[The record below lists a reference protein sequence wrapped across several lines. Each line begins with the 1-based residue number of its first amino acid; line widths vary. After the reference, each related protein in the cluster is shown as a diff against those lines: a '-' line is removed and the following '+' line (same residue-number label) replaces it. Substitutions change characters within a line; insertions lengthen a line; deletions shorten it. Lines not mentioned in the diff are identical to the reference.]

1 MILIIDCTVGVE
13 FAIISNKKILF
24 KKKNNKLKNIS
35 ERLVLEVE
43 KALTKL
49 HSDYQNIKKV
59 VIIIGPGSFTGVRT
73 AVTFAKLLKLS
84 LDIKIYGLSK
94 FQIINFLTV
103 SKSMSDTKNIFILNN
118 NSSFFFQKFE
128 KNGEIQS
135 KPEIVDLRKRVIK
148 ITKESRIISDSFSIK
163 KCFRQKKV
171 TDIEIFRYNIQ
182 DVERLIQNLD
192 EKKYIPKPLYIKSF
206 F

>member
-49 HSDYQNIKKV
+49 HSNYQNIKKV
-59 VIIIGPGSFTGVRT
+59 VVVIGPGSFTGVRT

-118 NSSFFFQKFE
+118 NSSFFFQRFK
-128 KNGEIQS
+128 KNVEIQS
-135 KPEIVDLRKRVIK
+135 KPEIVDLKKRVIK

-163 KCFRQKKV
+163 KCLRQKKV

-182 DVERLIQNLD
+182 DVEKLIQNLD

>member
-49 HSDYQNIKKV
+49 HSNYQNIKKV
-59 VIIIGPGSFTGVRT
+59 VVVIGPGSFTGVRT

-118 NSSFFFQKFE
+118 NSSFFFQRFE
-128 KNGEIQS
+128 KNVEIQS
-135 KPEIVDLRKRVIK
+135 KPEIVDLKKRVIK

-163 KCFRQKKV
+163 NCIWFKNCK
-171 TDIEIFRYNIQ
+171 
-182 DVERLIQNLD
+182 
-192 EKKYIPKPLYIKSF
+192 
-206 F
+206 